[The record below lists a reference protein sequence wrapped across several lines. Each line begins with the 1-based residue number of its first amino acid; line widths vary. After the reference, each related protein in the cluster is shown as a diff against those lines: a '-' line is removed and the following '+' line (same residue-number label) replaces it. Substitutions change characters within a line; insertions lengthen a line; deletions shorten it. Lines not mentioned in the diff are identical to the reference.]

1 MNCLG
6 DNQDD
11 SFRISPNISFDTNPI
26 VTDGIAQGD
35 VVAVVGTLATATGN
49 ATYVSLAL
57 NSFPNAISFGNLT
70 NLDLEGT
77 ASAYS
82 ADVENTGKFYLYYFS
97 RDCAGLTPCQEI
109 PESDVSIGRFL
120 KLTERNYVRPGTARA
135 PDASLMLTPSVIVL
149 SRTAPSGQDR
159 R

>member
-11 SFRISPNISFDTNPI
+11 SFRISPNISFDTNQI
-26 VTDGIAQGD
+26 LADSIAQGD

-57 NSFPNAISFGNLT
+57 NYFPEAISFGNLT
-70 NLDLEGT
+70 NLDLGGT
-77 ASAYS
+77 AAAY
-82 ADVENTGKFYLYYFS
+82 AGDVANTGKFYLYYFS
-97 RDCAGLTPCQEI
+97 RDCTGLTPCVQVSG
-109 PESDVSIGRFL
+109 SDVPVGGFL

-135 PDASLMLTPSVIVL
+135 PDASQLVNPAIIVL
-149 SRTAPSGQDR
+149 SRGGSP
-159 R
+159 